1 MDVLFKKF
9 ANMSEYHSY
18 LESGKVQPAF
28 KSRQASKSGG
38 KRFTGTESY
47 EEADKLYLWGDEETA
62 KKLDGSYSIKT
73 MIRKYAAT
81 KPTTKK
87 FVSVCGAVPHVPNYI
102 AGIPTN
108 MIAIRRVKVKERVTD
123 VFFNM
128 CISCDV
134 STEEIIETTIELF
147 KAIMTIE
154 SSGTRVN
161 LYAGEAVINKSH
173 TQVAGM
179 AIKIKNAT
187 QPIDIVK
194 MVYPLVNPSMLR
206 RHHFRWLE
214 VTKGIEKDF
223 HNGYGR
229 VRDNLTMPYVKKEMR
244 NCHCVCFNEIRKMTC
259 DSIVRTILD
268 N

>member
-1 MDVLFKKF
+1 MDVLFQKF
-9 ANMSEYHSY
+9 ANMSEYHRY

-28 KSRQASKSGG
+28 KKESSKNGSRS
-38 KRFTGTESY
+38 FTGTVSY
-47 EEADKLYLWGDEETA
+47 GAADKLYLWGDEETA
-62 KKLDGSYSIKT
+62 KRLDGNYSIKT

-108 MIAIRRVKVKERVTD
+108 MIAIKRVKVKERVMD

-128 CISCDV
+128 CIDCTV
-134 STEEIIETTIELF
+134 STEEIIATTIELF
-147 KAIMTIE
+147 KAIMSIE
-154 SSGTRVN
+154 SNGTRVN
-161 LYAGEAVINKSH
+161 LYVGEAVINKSYD
-173 TQVAGM
+173 QVVGM

-206 RHHFRWLE
+206 RHHFRWME
-214 VTKGIEKDF
+214 ITAGIRENFSD
-223 HNGYGR
+223 GYGR
-229 VRDNLTMPYVKKEMR
+229 VNDKKTMPYVRKEMR
-244 NCHCVCFNEIRKMTC
+244 NCHCVCFNEIRNMTC
-259 DSIVRTILD
+259 DSIVRTIID